1 MHLENED
8 LDDGVRMIRL
18 NGRLDLEGSDAVDLK
33 LTSLCGTR
41 KGYVIL
47 DMSGVEF
54 MSSIG
59 VSVLVRVARAC
70 SQRQGR
76 LVLLAPRPNVNDV
89 LVRTQIDQ
97 IIPIFADLPAARA
110 GVTASA

>member
-1 MHLENED
+1 MQLAHED
-8 LDDGVRMIRL
+8 LEDGVRLIRL

-41 KGYVIL
+41 RGFVVV

-76 LVLLAPRPNVNDV
+76 LVLLSPRANVQDV

-97 IIPIFADLPAARA
+97 IIPIYADLPGARA
-110 GVTASA
+110 GVMASA